1 MANGNRPL
9 LPILMS
15 LENSTHTL
23 AAAWTTTMANHW
35 QYIQLTGGKALVS
48 YRAAIQ
54 GLQLSAYHVLD
65 WAVSLHGKFLL
76 WRVSNTLQEAHDLDQ
91 RCVGCRRSPRKASQ
105 YLQLSAA
112 NADVRRVDGWSKQ
125 STA

>member
-1 MANGNRPL
+1 
-9 LPILMS
+9 MS

-65 WAVSLHGKFLL
+65 
-76 WRVSNTLQEAHDLDQ
+76 
-91 RCVGCRRSPRKASQ
+91 
-105 YLQLSAA
+105 
-112 NADVRRVDGWSKQ
+112 
-125 STA
+125 

>member
-1 MANGNRPL
+1 MYV
-9 LPILMS
+9 
-15 LENSTHTL
+15 ENSTHTL
-23 AAAWTTTMANHW
+23 AATWTNTMANHW

-91 RCVGCRRSPRKASQ
+91 RRVGCRRSPRKASQ

-112 NADVRRVDGWSKQ
+112 NADVRRVDGWSK
-125 STA
+125 